1 MDFLKGLVWEESC
14 GGLETW
20 YFAVE
25 DPKNSSQS
33 IVFKCKSKEIQEETI
48 LRGFSKK
55 RSGMFNKFK
64 AFRFIGKIE
73 KKEVR
78 KKPILKIFPD
88 LSKDCFQD
96 IPLTELKKLK
106 EWTD

>member
-20 YFAVE
+20 CFAVE

-33 IVFKCKSKEIQEETI
+33 IVFKCKSKKIQGNI
-48 LRGFSKK
+48 LRGCSKK
-55 RSGMFNKFK
+55 RSGMFKFK

-73 KKEVR
+73 KKEVIE
-78 KKPILKIFPD
+78 KPILKIISD
-88 LSKDCFQD
+88 LSEDCYQD

>member
-20 YFAVE
+20 CFAVE

-33 IVFKCKSKEIQEETI
+33 IVFKCKSKEIQENI
-48 LRGFSKK
+48 LRGYSKK
-55 RSGMFNKFK
+55 RSGMFKFK

-73 KKEVR
+73 KKEVI
-78 KKPILKIFPD
+78 KKPILKIISD
-88 LSKDCFQD
+88 LSEDCFQD

>member
-20 YFAVE
+20 CFAVE

-33 IVFKCKSKEIQEETI
+33 IVFKCKSKEIQK
-48 LRGFSKK
+48 RGYSKK
-55 RSGMFNKFK
+55 RSGMFKFK
-64 AFRFIGKIE
+64 AFRFIDKIE
-73 KKEVR
+73 KKEVI
-78 KKPILKIFPD
+78 KKPILKIISD
-88 LSKDCFQD
+88 LSEDCFQD

-106 EWTD
+106 EWID

>member
-1 MDFLKGLVWEESC
+1 MDFLKGLVWVESC

-20 YFAVE
+20 CFAVE

-33 IVFKCKSKEIQEETI
+33 IVFKCKSKEIQE
-48 LRGFSKK
+48 RGYSKK
-55 RSGMFNKFK
+55 RSGMFKFK

-73 KKEVR
+73 KKEVI
-78 KKPILKIFPD
+78 KKPILKIISD
-88 LSKDCFQD
+88 LSEDCFQD